1 MIRKK
6 VKLAYITNDS
16 SRKATYKKRKKGLMK
31 KMSELSTFC
40 GINAC
45 AIMCSHYESQPEDYQ
60 NNGIAQEAFKYNRE
74 KEMTQVMLNNIFDA
88 FAMKPLYSQGK
99 SSSPSSS
106 MVALPPMTMVMPKVM
121 LRAGTED
128 IMQLDMNSMDPIK
141 RQQWIMEL
149 MNNNNSNPQTHVGG
163 NEMIFSSVTTSTPTM
178 AIKRIFFS
186 LGRNERSFGLFVSFY
201 YGL

>member
-45 AIMCSHYESQPEDYQ
+45 AIMCSHYESQPEIIHGLNIRDI
-60 NNGIAQEAFKYNRE
+60 NDLNLLLDE
-74 KEMTQVMLNNIFDA
+74 KMINIDKRVDA

-99 SSSPSSS
+99 SSSSSLS

-121 LRAGTED
+121 LRASTED

-141 RQQWIMEL
+141 RQQWIMVL

-163 NEMIFSSVTTSTPTM
+163 NEMMFSSVTTSTPTM